1 MTALRDPRIALAGL
15 ILTLIVLIALVGPL
29 LMSHAPSKVGVGP
42 PLQKP
47 GGEFLLGTDS
57 FGRDELS
64 RVVAG
69 ARISVVIAVVV
80 TAASMAIALPLG
92 LIIGYRGG
100 VLDFIAGRG
109 LDVLFA
115 FPGLLLALLL
125 STVLG
130 PGLTTVAIALVIIY
144 VPVITRFVRGA
155 VASERSLDYVSSAR
169 VAGATTPRILVHHI
183 APNIMSPVVV
193 LATSIMSFTVLAEAA
208 LSYLGLGAQPPTA
221 SWGKMLTENSDY
233 LSTAPYLVIIPG
245 AAIAVLVLALNLLG
259 DGLRDHL
266 DPRYRETTELTASGS
281 TAAVLMPGR
290 ETGKGAA

>member
-1 MTALRDPRIALAGL
+1 
-15 ILTLIVLIALVGPL
+15 
-29 LMSHAPSKVGVGP
+29 
-42 PLQKP
+42 
-47 GGEFLLGTDS
+47 
-57 FGRDELS
+57 
-64 RVVAG
+64 VVAG

-92 LIIGYRGG
+92 LVIGYRGG
-100 VLDFIAGRG
+100 TLDFVAGRG

-155 VASERSLDYVSSAR
+155 VASERSRDYVSSAR
-169 VAGATTPRILVHHI
+169 VAGATMPRILIRHI

-233 LSTAPYLVIIPG
+233 LSTASYLVIIPG

-266 DPRYRETTELTASGS
+266 DPRYRETTELTARGS
-281 TAAVLMPGR
+281 TASLMMSRSPS
-290 ETGKGAA
+290 GKGTP